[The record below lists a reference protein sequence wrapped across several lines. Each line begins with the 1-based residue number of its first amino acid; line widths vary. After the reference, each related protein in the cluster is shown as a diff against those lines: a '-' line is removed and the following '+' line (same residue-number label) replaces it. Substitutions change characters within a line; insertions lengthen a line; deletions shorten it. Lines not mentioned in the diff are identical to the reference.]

1 MLFSKKRKNVSYS
14 DLRSRL
20 EEYSNARERDNK
32 WFFEE
37 GEKDNTAFFES
48 FPLSFVRNMHS
59 YLLFKITLVVLTVV
73 VVFFLSLVKMPFSA
87 SVMEKINYITTWKMD
102 FVEIGRV
109 ALPVIRGLWEGDLE
123 SGLNTPVIVPAIS
136 NESKTGFIAPI
147 EGELEKSFGLNYNPA
162 LQREEMCYGLV
173 MCARE
178 DQQIR
183 ASAAGQAKEIKEH
196 PFYGLYLLLEHPGG
210 METCYGYLSEVL
222 VEEGEVVEQG
232 QVVAE
237 IKLNPYQNRASFYF
251 EIRDKGE
258 PVDPLPLIIE

>member
-123 SGLNTPVIVPAIS
+123 SGLNTPVIVPAIG

-162 LQREEMCYGLV
+162 LQRKRCV
-173 MCARE
+173 
-178 DQQIR
+178 
-183 ASAAGQAKEIKEH
+183 
-196 PFYGLYLLLEHPGG
+196 
-210 METCYGYLSEVL
+210 TVW
-222 VEEGEVVEQG
+222 
-232 QVVAE
+232 
-237 IKLNPYQNRASFYF
+237 
-251 EIRDKGE
+251 
-258 PVDPLPLIIE
+258 